1 MLPAA
6 LTCELAHSK
15 QVLKFLF
22 SISSKRCD
30 FWGLGIPCLSP
41 TTLKQSVCYIPSLI
55 LILYQGVHLLLSVCH
70 VLIFFFS
77 DDMFSVLM
85 ASELAC
91 SCGPV
96 YSAECWSLEKS
107 QFRAFGKGK
116 AFCPW

>member
-1 MLPAA
+1 MGAWHP
-6 LTCELAHSK
+6 
-15 QVLKFLF
+15 
-22 SISSKRCD
+22 
-30 FWGLGIPCLSP
+30 
-41 TTLKQSVCYIPSLI
+41 
-55 LILYQGVHLLLSVCH
+55 LSVPHNFKTECLLH
-70 VLIFFFS
+70 TFSHSDTVPGCSPFAVSVPCVDFFFS